1 MVIPFKYDR
10 VYSYYIDKDNTKIK
24 VKISD
29 VCFYINRKGEEI
41 RKKIMDDVV
50 ESSEKQRRLNAVI
63 EESLYKKIK
72 KFHELPIW

>member
-1 MVIPFKYDR
+1 MVL
-10 VYSYYIDKDNTKIK
+10 S
-24 VKISD
+24 VKRPS
-29 VCFYINRKGEEI
+29 KGEEI

-72 KFHELPIW
+72 IKAAEEGRTISDMTRELWITLLSK